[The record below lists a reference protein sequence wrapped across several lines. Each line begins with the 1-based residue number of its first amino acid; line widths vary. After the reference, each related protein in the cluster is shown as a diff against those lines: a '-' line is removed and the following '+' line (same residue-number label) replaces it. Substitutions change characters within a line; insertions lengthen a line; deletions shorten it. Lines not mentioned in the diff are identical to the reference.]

1 MLGVVEAEAISWND
15 SGTVVGSALTSQG
28 RRFAF
33 VWDEASGM
41 SDLNRS
47 ASDATT
53 LQLQE
58 AVSIDDSGRIIVK
71 GLSNGEDAEFELS
84 PTHSAKAPTSRGLCG
99 SFSGL
104 EAAGGAL
111 GLIFMSALSLTRR
124 RRRVSRPARG
134 RGRRVRSSPGSGP
147 TPGCPPAA
155 PCNGC
160 ATRSPRHTRTR
171 STSSAR
177 SEANRAKDRLVGHS
191 PDHVDLSV
199 GLLSAGL
206 LSAGLLSAG
215 LLSAG
220 LRDRSVYLVPMP

>member
-1 MLGVVEAEAISWND
+1 MNLPNGVAIERSVFNHEVSAMNTRTFFLGSILALAVAAPSLATTDYRISGVQLLRDAVNSEAPTAAETDAALTPPPIEFGSRDTASEAAMLGVVEAEAISWND
-15 SGTVVGSALTSQG
+15 SGTVVGSAVTSQG

-41 SDLNRS
+41 SDLNRF
-47 ASDATT
+47 ASDAATS
-53 LQLQE
+53 QLEE

-124 RRRVSRPARG
+124 RR
-134 RGRRVRSSPGSGP
+134 
-147 TPGCPPAA
+147 
-155 PCNGC
+155 
-160 ATRSPRHTRTR
+160 
-171 STSSAR
+171 
-177 SEANRAKDRLVGHS
+177 
-191 PDHVDLSV
+191 SV
-199 GLLSAGL
+199 
-206 LSAGLLSAG
+206 
-215 LLSAG
+215 
-220 LRDRSVYLVPMP
+220 